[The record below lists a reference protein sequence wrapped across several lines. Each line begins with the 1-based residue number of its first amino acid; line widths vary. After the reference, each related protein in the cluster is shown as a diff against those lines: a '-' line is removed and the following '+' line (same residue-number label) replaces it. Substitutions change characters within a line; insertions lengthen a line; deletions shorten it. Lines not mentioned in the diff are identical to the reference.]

1 MSIGAQELLAIGVLA
16 LLLFAPAL
24 ALWWGGY
31 AAGRRRG
38 RSEAA
43 SGAEVVERQQGE
55 PHEREDFEDGQGDFE
70 GRGDE
75 GRGDDDD

>member
-38 RSEAA
+38 RSESA

-55 PHEREDFEDGQGDFE
+55 SHEREDFEGRGDE